1 MEIFGR
7 PVASYPRDAL
17 RGRVAVVMQKA
28 QLFGGTI
35 RSNLLWGNKDATD
48 ADLWAALET
57 AQAADFVRAKPLGLD
72 EPVEQG
78 GRNLSGGQKQRLT
91 IARALV
97 GKPDILILDDS
108 ASALDYATDAA
119 LRKALAALP
128 GALTV
133 FIVSQ
138 RAASLQHA
146 DQILVLD
153 DGHLVGIGTHSA
165 LRSSCPVYEEIYE
178 SQFKKGR
185 QKHECKSK
193 NKLTPQQRKATLN
206 RVLHK
211 IRPYSAFVVC
221 SLLVAAVS
229 VAAQLYIPILCG
241 DAIDKMLGKGNVDL
255 AGVLRIAVSI
265 LVVAAVAALAQW
277 LLSVCNNRIT
287 FSVSRDLRNEALRK
301 IQTLPLSYLDSHP
314 SGDIVSRMVADVDT
328 FADGLLMGFTQLFS
342 GILTILGTLLFM
354 LRENVPITLVVVCI
368 TPLSLVV
375 AGFLAKR
382 SYGYFQSQSTVRG
395 KQTALVNEMIE
406 GQKVVQAFG
415 HEAESLAAF
424 DEVNGQLQDVSLKA
438 IFFSSLT
445 NPATRFV
452 NNIVY
457 AGVGLVG
464 ALYAVRG
471 GITIGQ
477 LSVFLSYANQYTK
490 PFNEISGVVTEL
502 QNALACAAR
511 VFELLDA
518 EDQVPEAE
526 NAAAL
531 QPDGHVQLQ
540 DVSFRYL
547 PDRPLI
553 EGLSLDVQP
562 GQRIAIVG
570 PTGCGKTTLIN
581 LLMRF
586 YDVNSGSIK
595 VSGTDIRDVTRASLR
610 GSYGMV
616 LQDTWL
622 RAGTV
627 RENIAYGKPDATM
640 DEVIAA
646 AKAAHAH
653 SFIRRLPDGYDT
665 VIAEDGGNISQ
676 GQKQLLCIARVML
689 CLPPMLI
696 LDEATS
702 SIDTRTEVRIQKAFA
717 RMMQGRTSF
726 IVAHRLSTIREADV
740 ILVMKD
746 GHIVEQGNHDQL
758 LAQGGFYAKLYN
770 SQFEGVQ
777 T

>member
-1 MEIFGR
+1 MS
-7 PVASYPRDAL
+7 A
-17 RGRVAVVMQKA
+17 KA
-28 QLFGGTI
+28 
-35 RSNLLWGNKDATD
+35 
-48 ADLWAALET
+48 
-57 AQAADFVRAKPLGLD
+57 
-72 EPVEQG
+72 
-78 GRNLSGGQKQRLT
+78 
-91 IARALV
+91 
-97 GKPDILILDDS
+97 
-108 ASALDYATDAA
+108 
-119 LRKALAALP
+119 
-128 GALTV
+128 
-133 FIVSQ
+133 
-138 RAASLQHA
+138 
-146 DQILVLD
+146 
-153 DGHLVGIGTHSA
+153 
-165 LRSSCPVYEEIYE
+165 
-178 SQFKKGR
+178 
-185 QKHECKSK
+185 K
-193 NKLTPQQRKATLN
+193 NKLTPQQRKAALN

-342 GILTILGTLLFM
+342 GILTIFGTLLFM

-586 YDVNSGSIK
+586 YDVNGGSIK

-746 GHIVEQGNHDQL
+746 GHIVEQGSHDEL
-758 LAQGGFYAKLYN
+758 LAANGFYAKLYN
-770 SQFEGVQ
+770 SQFEGVE

>member
-1 MEIFGR
+1 MS
-7 PVASYPRDAL
+7 A
-17 RGRVAVVMQKA
+17 KA
-28 QLFGGTI
+28 
-35 RSNLLWGNKDATD
+35 
-48 ADLWAALET
+48 
-57 AQAADFVRAKPLGLD
+57 
-72 EPVEQG
+72 
-78 GRNLSGGQKQRLT
+78 
-91 IARALV
+91 
-97 GKPDILILDDS
+97 
-108 ASALDYATDAA
+108 
-119 LRKALAALP
+119 KA
-128 GALTV
+128 
-133 FIVSQ
+133 
-138 RAASLQHA
+138 
-146 DQILVLD
+146 
-153 DGHLVGIGTHSA
+153 
-165 LRSSCPVYEEIYE
+165 
-178 SQFKKGR
+178 
-185 QKHECKSK
+185 
-193 NKLTPQQRKATLN
+193 KLTPEQRKATLT

-211 IRPYSAFVVC
+211 IRPYSLFVVC
-221 SLLVAAVS
+221 SLIVAAVS

-241 DAIDKMLGKGNVDL
+241 DAIDLMLGKGNVDF
-255 AGVLRIAVSI
+255 AGVGRIIVEV
-265 LVVAAVAALAQW
+265 LVVAVVAAFAQW

-342 GILTILGTLLFM
+342 GVLTILGTLLFM
-354 LRENVPITLVVVCI
+354 LSENVVITLVVVCI
-368 TPLSLVV
+368 TPLSLLV
-375 AGFLAKR
+375 ASFLAKR
-382 SYGYFQSQSTVRG
+382 SYKYFQGQSSVRG
-395 KQTALVNEMIE
+395 EQTALVNEMIE

-415 HEAESLAAF
+415 HEAESLDAF
-424 DEVNGQLQDVSLKA
+424 DEVNGRLQDVSLKA
-438 IFFSSLT
+438 IFFSSMT

-477 LSVFLSYANQYTK
+477 LSVFLNYANQYTK

-518 EDQVPEAE
+518 DDQIPEAE
-526 NAAAL
+526 NAAVL
-531 QPDGHVQLQ
+531 QPDGHVQLE

-553 EGLSLDVQP
+553 EGLSLDVKP

-586 YDVNSGSIK
+586 YDVNGGAIK

-627 RENIAYGKPDATM
+627 RENIAYGKPDASL
-640 DEVIAA
+640 EEIVAA
-646 AKAAHAH
+646 AKAAHAD
-653 SFIRRLPDGYDT
+653 SFIRRLPEGYDT

-746 GHIVEQGNHDQL
+746 GHIVEQGSHDEL
-758 LAQGGFYAKLYN
+758 LAANGFYAKLYN
-770 SQFEGVQ
+770 SQFEGVE

>member
-1 MEIFGR
+1 MS
-7 PVASYPRDAL
+7 A
-17 RGRVAVVMQKA
+17 KA
-28 QLFGGTI
+28 
-35 RSNLLWGNKDATD
+35 
-48 ADLWAALET
+48 
-57 AQAADFVRAKPLGLD
+57 
-72 EPVEQG
+72 
-78 GRNLSGGQKQRLT
+78 
-91 IARALV
+91 
-97 GKPDILILDDS
+97 
-108 ASALDYATDAA
+108 
-119 LRKALAALP
+119 
-128 GALTV
+128 
-133 FIVSQ
+133 
-138 RAASLQHA
+138 
-146 DQILVLD
+146 
-153 DGHLVGIGTHSA
+153 
-165 LRSSCPVYEEIYE
+165 
-178 SQFKKGR
+178 
-185 QKHECKSK
+185 K

-241 DAIDKMLGKGNVDL
+241 DAIDKMLGKGNVDP

-265 LVVAAVAALAQW
+265 LVVAAAAALAQW

-342 GILTILGTLLFM
+342 GILTIFGTLLFM

-382 SYGYFQSQSTVRG
+382 SYGYFQGQSTVRG

-653 SFIRRLPDGYDT
+653 SFIRRLPKGYDT

>member
-1 MEIFGR
+1 MS
-7 PVASYPRDAL
+7 A
-17 RGRVAVVMQKA
+17 KA
-28 QLFGGTI
+28 
-35 RSNLLWGNKDATD
+35 
-48 ADLWAALET
+48 
-57 AQAADFVRAKPLGLD
+57 
-72 EPVEQG
+72 
-78 GRNLSGGQKQRLT
+78 
-91 IARALV
+91 
-97 GKPDILILDDS
+97 
-108 ASALDYATDAA
+108 
-119 LRKALAALP
+119 
-128 GALTV
+128 
-133 FIVSQ
+133 
-138 RAASLQHA
+138 
-146 DQILVLD
+146 
-153 DGHLVGIGTHSA
+153 
-165 LRSSCPVYEEIYE
+165 
-178 SQFKKGR
+178 
-185 QKHECKSK
+185 K

-277 LLSVCNNRIT
+277 LLSVCNIRIT
-287 FSVSRDLRNEALRK
+287 FSVSRDLRTEALRK

-342 GILTILGTLLFM
+342 GILTIFGTLLFM

-424 DEVNGQLQDVSLKA
+424 DEVNGQLQEVSLKA

-526 NAAAL
+526 NAAVL

-586 YDVNSGSIK
+586 YDVNSGSIR

>member
-1 MEIFGR
+1 MS
-7 PVASYPRDAL
+7 A
-17 RGRVAVVMQKA
+17 KA
-28 QLFGGTI
+28 
-35 RSNLLWGNKDATD
+35 
-48 ADLWAALET
+48 
-57 AQAADFVRAKPLGLD
+57 
-72 EPVEQG
+72 
-78 GRNLSGGQKQRLT
+78 
-91 IARALV
+91 
-97 GKPDILILDDS
+97 
-108 ASALDYATDAA
+108 
-119 LRKALAALP
+119 
-128 GALTV
+128 
-133 FIVSQ
+133 
-138 RAASLQHA
+138 
-146 DQILVLD
+146 
-153 DGHLVGIGTHSA
+153 
-165 LRSSCPVYEEIYE
+165 
-178 SQFKKGR
+178 
-185 QKHECKSK
+185 K
-193 NKLTPQQRKATLN
+193 NKLTPQQRKVTLN

-342 GILTILGTLLFM
+342 GILTIFGTLLFM
-354 LRENVPITLVVVCI
+354 LQENVPITLVVVCI

-518 EDQVPEAE
+518 EDQVPETE

-653 SFIRRLPDGYDT
+653 SFIRRLPEGYDT

>member
-1 MEIFGR
+1 MS
-7 PVASYPRDAL
+7 A
-17 RGRVAVVMQKA
+17 KA
-28 QLFGGTI
+28 
-35 RSNLLWGNKDATD
+35 
-48 ADLWAALET
+48 
-57 AQAADFVRAKPLGLD
+57 
-72 EPVEQG
+72 
-78 GRNLSGGQKQRLT
+78 
-91 IARALV
+91 
-97 GKPDILILDDS
+97 
-108 ASALDYATDAA
+108 
-119 LRKALAALP
+119 
-128 GALTV
+128 
-133 FIVSQ
+133 
-138 RAASLQHA
+138 
-146 DQILVLD
+146 
-153 DGHLVGIGTHSA
+153 
-165 LRSSCPVYEEIYE
+165 
-178 SQFKKGR
+178 
-185 QKHECKSK
+185 K

-211 IRPYSAFVVC
+211 IRPYSAFVAC

-255 AGVLRIAVSI
+255 AGVLHIAVSI

-342 GILTILGTLLFM
+342 GILTIFGTLLFM
-354 LRENVPITLVVVCI
+354 LQENVPITLVVVCI

-586 YDVNSGSIK
+586 YDVNGGSIK
-595 VSGTDIRDVTRASLR
+595 VSSTDIRDVTRASLR

-653 SFIRRLPDGYDT
+653 SFIRRLPEGYDT

>member
-1 MEIFGR
+1 MS
-7 PVASYPRDAL
+7 A
-17 RGRVAVVMQKA
+17 KA
-28 QLFGGTI
+28 
-35 RSNLLWGNKDATD
+35 
-48 ADLWAALET
+48 
-57 AQAADFVRAKPLGLD
+57 
-72 EPVEQG
+72 
-78 GRNLSGGQKQRLT
+78 
-91 IARALV
+91 
-97 GKPDILILDDS
+97 
-108 ASALDYATDAA
+108 
-119 LRKALAALP
+119 KA
-128 GALTV
+128 
-133 FIVSQ
+133 
-138 RAASLQHA
+138 
-146 DQILVLD
+146 
-153 DGHLVGIGTHSA
+153 
-165 LRSSCPVYEEIYE
+165 
-178 SQFKKGR
+178 
-185 QKHECKSK
+185 
-193 NKLTPQQRKATLN
+193 KLTPEQRKATLT

-211 IRPYSAFVVC
+211 IRPYSLFVVC
-221 SLLVAAVS
+221 SLIVAAVS

-241 DAIDKMLGKGNVDL
+241 DAIDLMLGKGNVDF
-255 AGVLRIAVSI
+255 AGVGRIIVEV
-265 LVVAAVAALAQW
+265 LVVAVVAAFAQW

-342 GILTILGTLLFM
+342 GVLTILGTLLFM
-354 LRENVPITLVVVCI
+354 LSENVAITLVVVCI
-368 TPLSLVV
+368 TPLSLLV
-375 AGFLAKR
+375 ASFLAKR
-382 SYGYFQSQSTVRG
+382 SYKYFQGQSSVRG
-395 KQTALVNEMIE
+395 EQTALVNQI
-406 GQKVVQAFG
+406 
-415 HEAESLAAF
+415 
-424 DEVNGQLQDVSLKA
+424 
-438 IFFSSLT
+438 
-445 NPATRFV
+445 
-452 NNIVY
+452 
-457 AGVGLVG
+457 
-464 ALYAVRG
+464 
-471 GITIGQ
+471 
-477 LSVFLSYANQYTK
+477 
-490 PFNEISGVVTEL
+490 
-502 QNALACAAR
+502 
-511 VFELLDA
+511 
-518 EDQVPEAE
+518 PEAE

-531 QPDGHVQLQ
+531 QPDGHVVLS

-553 EGLSLDVQP
+553 EGLNLDVKP

-586 YDVNSGSIK
+586 YDVNGGAIK
-595 VSGTDIRDVTRASLR
+595 VSGTDIRSVTRASLR

-627 RENIAYGKPDATM
+627 RENIAYGKPDATL
-640 DEVIAA
+640 DEVVAA
-646 AKAAHAH
+646 AKAAHAD

-746 GHIVEQGNHDQL
+746 GHIVEQGNHDEL
-758 LAQGGFYAKLYN
+758 LAAGGFYAKLYN
-770 SQFEGVQ
+770 SQFEGVE

>member
-1 MEIFGR
+1 MS
-7 PVASYPRDAL
+7 A
-17 RGRVAVVMQKA
+17 KA
-28 QLFGGTI
+28 
-35 RSNLLWGNKDATD
+35 
-48 ADLWAALET
+48 
-57 AQAADFVRAKPLGLD
+57 
-72 EPVEQG
+72 
-78 GRNLSGGQKQRLT
+78 
-91 IARALV
+91 
-97 GKPDILILDDS
+97 
-108 ASALDYATDAA
+108 
-119 LRKALAALP
+119 
-128 GALTV
+128 
-133 FIVSQ
+133 
-138 RAASLQHA
+138 
-146 DQILVLD
+146 
-153 DGHLVGIGTHSA
+153 
-165 LRSSCPVYEEIYE
+165 
-178 SQFKKGR
+178 
-185 QKHECKSK
+185 K

-342 GILTILGTLLFM
+342 GILTIFGTLLFM

-395 KQTALVNEMIE
+395 RQTALVNEMIE

-586 YDVNSGSIK
+586 YDVNGGSIK

-653 SFIRRLPDGYDT
+653 SFIRRLPEGYDT

-746 GHIVEQGNHDQL
+746 GHIVEQGSHDQL

>member
-1 MEIFGR
+1 MS
-7 PVASYPRDAL
+7 A
-17 RGRVAVVMQKA
+17 KA
-28 QLFGGTI
+28 
-35 RSNLLWGNKDATD
+35 
-48 ADLWAALET
+48 
-57 AQAADFVRAKPLGLD
+57 
-72 EPVEQG
+72 
-78 GRNLSGGQKQRLT
+78 
-91 IARALV
+91 
-97 GKPDILILDDS
+97 
-108 ASALDYATDAA
+108 
-119 LRKALAALP
+119 
-128 GALTV
+128 
-133 FIVSQ
+133 
-138 RAASLQHA
+138 
-146 DQILVLD
+146 
-153 DGHLVGIGTHSA
+153 
-165 LRSSCPVYEEIYE
+165 
-178 SQFKKGR
+178 
-185 QKHECKSK
+185 K

-342 GILTILGTLLFM
+342 GILTIFGTLLFM

-586 YDVNSGSIK
+586 YDVNSGRIRG
-595 VSGTDIRDVTRASLR
+595 SGTDIRDVTRASLR